1 MYEPRFY
8 REKMLAKGLVSFQVV
23 VAETDLHISANG
35 NFNHQALEAVLK
47 YRKDLEEF
55 IAKHPLFRT
64 TLKPYDVPDSA
75 PKMVRS
81 MARAAGKVDVGPMA
95 TVAGAIAEFV
105 GRDLLKLSREVIVEN
120 GGDIFIETRKP
131 RKIAVY
137 AGDSPLSNKIAIE
150 IKPDQ
155 TPLGVCT
162 SAGTLGHSL
171 SFGEADA
178 VVVLSWDTCLADAA
192 ATAIGNRVRK
202 SEDIDEA
209 LTYART
215 IGGLNGVII
224 IKDNKM
230 GVWGDLEISPL

>member
-8 REKMLAKGLVSFQVV
+8 REKMLAKGLVSFQVLV
-23 VAETDLHISANG
+23 SETDLYISANG
-35 NFNHQALEAVLK
+35 NFYHQALEAVLK

-55 IAKHPLFRT
+55 IAKHPIFKT

-75 PKMVRS
+75 PEIVKS
-81 MARAAGKVDVGPMA
+81 MAEAARKVDVGPMA
-95 TVAGAIAEFV
+95 AVAGAIAEFV
-105 GRDLLKLSREVIVEN
+105 GRDLLKFSREVIVEN
-120 GGDIFIETRKP
+120 GGDIFIKTRKP
-131 RKIAVY
+131 RKIAIY

-178 VVVLSWDTCLADAA
+178 VVVLSQDTCLADAT
-192 ATAIGNRVRK
+192 ATAIGNQVHRP
-202 SEDIDEA
+202 EDIDRA
-209 LTYART
+209 LTYAQT
-215 IGGLNGVII
+215 IVGLMGVVII
-224 IKDNKM
+224 KGNKM